1 MISLPRQAWDKH
13 RKLPKKNTL
22 FSRAGST
29 YHLDRPWDFN
39 LFKPG
44 ADPGKKMASLV
55 RHFILNM
62 IVLPRQALDKHREKL
77 KKRVPVFLIATGPSV
92 ISVVPYVGRVMI
104 GKETPL
110 LRHLYIE
117 CTILPRQARDKHREA
132 SKKEWRF
139 FRGKSRTELDDCAG
153 GLSARQQTKAPHTM
167 MQHTILSFSQDTVD
181 YY

>member
-1 MISLPRQAWDKH
+1 LNDRARGKFGASSTLQVRKRVHFLYKMISLPRQAWDKH

-44 ADPGKKMASLV
+44 ADPGKKIASLV

-110 LRHLYIE
+110 LRHFAK
-117 CTILPRQARDKHREA
+117 TG
-132 SKKEWRF
+132 S
-139 FRGKSRTELDDCAG
+139 G
-153 GLSARQQTKAPHTM
+153 QT
-167 MQHTILSFSQDTVD
+167 
-181 YY
+181 